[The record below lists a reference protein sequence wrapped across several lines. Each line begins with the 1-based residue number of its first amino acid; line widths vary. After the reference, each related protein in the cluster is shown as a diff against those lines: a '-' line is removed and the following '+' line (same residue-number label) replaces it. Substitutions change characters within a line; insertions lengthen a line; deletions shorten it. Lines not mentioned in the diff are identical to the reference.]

1 MSRPARAAA
10 VLAGLLAL
18 AAAGSRAADAADATD
33 AAADPVVLQYM
44 EQAPMSGTGPDG
56 QPRGQLVDHMR
67 RLAAA
72 GGLQLRWEPVPL
84 KRSLLELRQNTR
96 AHCVLGIFRNAER
109 ERFTRFSRPIWTTDP
124 QWLVARPEIA
134 DRLRRHAHARLA
146 LADPALRLLV
156 YDGVSYGE
164 TLDQWIRERSGPT
177 QRLPAAH
184 DRMLDML
191 ARGRADFAILSE
203 AELAGARRAGL
214 RGAAAVE
221 LVRLPGAPPPTL
233 RYLGCSHKV
242 SPAWMEAFDRLAAQL
257 PGAPTP
263 TD

>member
-1 MSRPARAAA
+1 MSLPTRAAP

-18 AAAGSRAADAADATD
+18 AVAGSRAAETPTE
-33 AAADPVVLQYM
+33 PVVLQYM
-44 EQAPMSGTGPDG
+44 EQVPMSGTGPDG
-56 QPRGQLVDHMR
+56 QPRGQLVDHMQ

-72 GGLQLRWEPVPL
+72 GGLLLHWEPVPL
-84 KRSLLELRQNTR
+84 KRSLLKLRQNAR
-96 AHCVLGIFRNAER
+96 AQCVLGIFRNAER
-109 ERFTRFSRPIWTTDP
+109 ERYTRFSRPIWTTDP

-134 DRLRRHAHARLA
+134 DRLRRHDHARLA
-146 LADPALRLLV
+146 LADPELRLLV
-156 YDGVSYGE
+156 YDGVSYGD
-164 TLDQWIRERSGPT
+164 TLDRWIRERSGPT
-177 QRLPAAH
+177 QRLSAAH

-221 LVRLPGAPPPTL
+221 LVRLPGTPPPSL

-242 SPAWMEAFDRLAAQL
+242 PPAWMDAFDRLAAQL